1 MATGDRC
8 KVAHTYNRRSELPEE
23 LQDSEEARGVWR
35 AAQQASEGVPHQEA
49 NGWLIKYRM
58 RASATSK
65 LGDLYLHPPPDE
77 RGVTSKVVRS
87 MSALH
92 DVLLLRHE
100 ARVMGAA
107 WQPPRQGHYVELLVE
122 MQGAVPPPP
131 ETWLQCDGCGKWRH
145 LPSTMVAAE
154 QPELRWECSLNPEAR
169 YSTCEAEQQY
179 SDDEID
185 RRLAQAPPGE
195 AWRRATVR
203 RVALDLGGRFQVSLS
218 LPSESGAGR
227 AGGVGGLGGV
237 GAVGAVGAVG
247 GEEERKEWLWK
258 DSEGRR
264 WRRVPG
270 QPDPPP
276 QPRVARAAVS
286 RLGDRCSRAALL
298 CAEPPAEGAAATYV
312 LLREV
317 PAGGGVAGDEGAA
330 AGGDG
335 SAAGGGV
342 LLEAVAGG
350 TVAGDSP
357 FQAETLLRFLD
368 PVGVS
373 HWFLNR
379 QRGGG
384 GGGGGGGG
392 VRARRCGQC
401 AGCLVTDHCGAC
413 PACRNM
419 VRFGGPGTA
428 KQCCVH
434 RKCSAPLPPSVPGG
448 GAAGGRQRH
457 DSGEAETEATR
468 PVDKWALVGLGLES
482 KAAATRPSARGG
494 RLPLGC

>member
-1 MATGDRC
+1 MSETAGTIAAALPTPGADAAAPPQPGTDATVPPQPGTSAAAPPQPGMDEAQTAAPSAAQTAAVLPQPDIAPPPAAPAAPAVPERRSARPPKANARLAGTVSWNKVNMAKLERSGRPQPQGGRSSTSSAASPKEGSIPGPRQVAVATGDRC

-218 LPSESGAGR
+218 LPSESGAGG
-227 AGGVGGLGGV
+227 AGGVGGLGDD
-237 GAVGAVGAVG
+237 GATLVYLNYQV
-247 GEEERKEWLWK
+247 K
-258 DSEGRR
+258 
-264 WRRVPG
+264 
-270 QPDPPP
+270 
-276 QPRVARAAVS
+276 ARAA
-286 RLGDRCSRAALL
+286 
-298 CAEPPAEGAAATYV
+298 T
-312 LLREV
+312 
-317 PAGGGVAGDEGAA
+317 
-330 AGGDG
+330 
-335 SAAGGGV
+335 
-342 LLEAVAGG
+342 
-350 TVAGDSP
+350 
-357 FQAETLLRFLD
+357 
-368 PVGVS
+368 
-373 HWFLNR
+373 
-379 QRGGG
+379 
-384 GGGGGGGG
+384 
-392 VRARRCGQC
+392 
-401 AGCLVTDHCGAC
+401 
-413 PACRNM
+413 
-419 VRFGGPGTA
+419 
-428 KQCCVH
+428 
-434 RKCSAPLPPSVPGG
+434 
-448 GAAGGRQRH
+448 
-457 DSGEAETEATR
+457 
-468 PVDKWALVGLGLES
+468 
-482 KAAATRPSARGG
+482 
-494 RLPLGC
+494 